1 MYKENLSNK
10 FKNRLFSFKETVVE
24 TWLMPIMIFI
34 PIIFYNSNS
43 FL

>member
-10 FKNRLFSFKETVVE
+10 FIRLFRFKEIIVE
-24 TWLMPIMIFI
+24 TWLMPTMIFI
-34 PIIFYNSNS
+34 PIIFYKSNS